1 MGNIGEL
8 QKNKM
13 SWTINKTTKNIAK
26 NPILIEGLPGVG
38 NVGKIA
44 VEYLIDALNAKK
56 LYEMRS
62 NEMPHYVFVNESNLI
77 ELPSI
82 EIYSAKIKGR
92 NILLLSGDVQP
103 TTENSCHSFC
113 NTLIEAFEKTKGKE
127 IITLGGIAL
136 QEVPDDPSMY
146 FTANNKDMLK
156 KYAHGRKTEKQL
168 HEFIGPIV
176 GVTGLL
182 PGLAGR
188 KRIPAITMLVETFE
202 NPGYIGLNEARKVV
216 KHLNKKLNLNLN
228 EKKIDKELEAEVV
241 IPQEGKVKIKKSK
254 KKQEAKS
261 KPKQVEE
268 VPNYMYHIG

>member
-1 MGNIGEL
+1 
-8 QKNKM
+8 M
-13 SWTINKTTKNIAK
+13 SWTINKTTNQTTK
-26 NPILIEGLPGVG
+26 NPVLIEGLPGVG

-44 VEYLIDALNAKK
+44 VEYLIDALKAKK
-56 LYEMRS
+56 HYEMRS
-62 NEMPHYVFVNESNLI
+62 NEMPHYVFVNEKNLI

-136 QEVPDDPSMY
+136 QEVPENPNIY

-156 KYAHGRKTEKQL
+156 KYAHTKKTEKQL

-188 KRIPAITMLVETFE
+188 KKIPAITMLVETFE

-216 KHLNKKLNLNLN
+216 KHLNKKLSLNLN
-228 EKKIDKELEAEVV
+228 EKTIDKELEAEV
-241 IPQEGKVKIKKSK
+241 ILPQQGKIKIKKAN
-254 KKQEAKS
+254 KKQEVKS
-261 KPKQVEE
+261 KPKQIEG
-268 VPNYMYHIG
+268 VPSYMRHIG